1 MELSAQEL
9 RMYGMD
15 MAKAAPAD
23 SLKNALAANDEA
35 RWLLINY
42 VFAER
47 RSEEPNQT
55 PKA

>member
-1 MELSAQEL
+1 
-9 RMYGMD
+9 MYGMD

-42 VFAER
+42 VFKKPG
-47 RSEEPNQT
+47 SEEPDQT